1 MAQRDAGSGVL
12 LFSNELS
19 EIISLSDRILVMYR
33 GQIIGE
39 VDQIHATEEK
49 LGLWM
54 AGIKDER

>member
-1 MAQRDAGSGVL
+1 MREAGFAV
-12 LFSNELS
+12 FNELS

-54 AGIKDER
+54 AGIR